1 MLPGPIADRP
11 VAFDI
16 VLDFVIPRT
25 LGEVTP
31 KTTDGDYNYWF
42 GLVTDCFC
50 KLIQ

>member
-31 KTTDGDYNYWF
+31 ETDGYYSYCCTGDWL
-42 GLVTDCFC
+42 G
-50 KLIQ
+50 KIMQ

>member
-31 KTTDGDYNYWF
+31 ITDGDYNYWWI
-42 GLVTDCFC
+42 GDCFRNF
-50 KLIQ
+50 IQ